1 MGLCFD
7 HRVMNS
13 EKGFFFVPGVDL
25 GITYSPFQTA
35 MMCAKLPS
43 SMHQDVI
50 VYNSRRWN
58 AADLVEKEV
67 VIKTAPAAE
76 LMATAMEFAESLAPK
91 GSGPARQA
99 MGPIKK
105 LVYKQVLKELESDA
119 GMGYGGRQRGVDK
132 AGLPPSAAGGGGGRS
147 KL

>member
-1 MGLCFD
+1 MDLKYMDAHSDAEASELGALVDSVMAKILVFPIPTVAVLNGHWCAAGGMMGLCFD

-58 AADLVEKEV
+58 AADLMEKKV
-67 VIKTAPAAE
+67 
-76 LMATAMEFAESLAPK
+76 
-91 GSGPARQA
+91 
-99 MGPIKK
+99 
-105 LVYKQVLKELESDA
+105 
-119 GMGYGGRQRGVDK
+119 GV
-132 AGLPPSAAGGGGGRS
+132 
-147 KL
+147 